1 MKLTK
6 LLKATTILG
15 IFLISNLIATETV
28 MKKAVEATETAC
40 EDPCQSKNKIR
51 IFLFIKL
58 FSNFSLPESSLPIEI
73 PRYSRL

>member
-28 MKKAVEATETAC
+28 MKKAEEATETAC
-40 EDPCQSKNKIR
+40 EDPCQSTIYILTFILKI
-51 IFLFIKL
+51 
-58 FSNFSLPESSLPIEI
+58 
-73 PRYSRL
+73 